1 MLRFSIKHFRPGI
14 TLIELLVVIV
24 IVGILAG
31 VVGPNLGGWNCRQ
44 ELKNDFAELNGFLEE
59 LKIESVARNRTML
72 ASVRS
77 SGKGNNALIKA
88 YQGPQGKKKTCGT
101 GAGWE
106 YLGAIDIADYEA
118 ESALENFSKTV
129 CFNADATATAG
140 SYTLGRQCSALSNE
154 YWGKGFDTFFQYK
167 NQIFGAT
174 GYIEKLKLDTFFCNR
189 DNCWEDM

>member
-1 MLRFSIKHFRPGI
+1 MLRLSIKKLTPGI

-24 IVGILAG
+24 IIGILAG
-31 VVGPNLGGWNCRQ
+31 VGGPNLGGWNCRQ
-44 ELKNDFAELNGFLEE
+44 EVKNDFAELNGFLEQ
-59 LKIESVARNRTML
+59 LKIESVSRNRTML

-88 YQGPQGKKKTCGT
+88 YQGPQGKKRACGS

-106 YLGAIDIADYEA
+106 YLGANDITDFEA
-118 ESALENFSKTV
+118 ESALENFTKTV
-129 CFNADATATAG
+129 CFNADASATAG
-140 SYTLGRQCSALSNE
+140 SYTLGRQCSGW
-154 YWGKGFDTFFQYK
+154 WGDTYFQYK

-174 GYIEKLKLDTFFCNR
+174 GYIEKLKPDTFFCNR

>member
-1 MLRFSIKHFRPGI
+1 MLRLSIKHFRPGI

-24 IVGILAG
+24 IIGILAG
-31 VVGPNLGGWNCRQ
+31 VVGPNLGGWSCRQ

-59 LKIESVARNRTML
+59 LKIESISRNRTML

-88 YQGPQGKKKTCGT
+88 YQGPQGKKKACGT

-106 YLGAIDIADYEA
+106 YLGANDITDYES

-129 CFNADATATAG
+129 CFNADASATAG
-140 SYTLGRQCSALSNE
+140 SYTLGRECSALSNE

-189 DNCWEDM
+189 DNCWDEM

>member
-1 MLRFSIKHFRPGI
+1 MLRLLIKHFRPGI

-24 IVGILAG
+24 IIGILAG
-31 VVGPNLGGWNCRQ
+31 VGGPNLGGWNCRQ
-44 ELKNDFAELNGFLEE
+44 ELKNDFSELNGFLEE
-59 LKIESVARNRTML
+59 LKIESVTRNRTML

-88 YQGPQGKKKTCGT
+88 YQGPQGKKKACGS

-106 YLGAIDIADYEA
+106 YLGANDITDYEA

-129 CFNADATATAG
+129 CFNADASATAG
-140 SYTLGRQCSALSNE
+140 SYTLGRQCSGW
-154 YWGKGFDTFFQYK
+154 WGDTYFQYK

-174 GYIEKLKLDTFFCNR
+174 GYIEKLKYNTNKV
-189 DNCWEDM
+189 NGKVIGWEDI

>member
-24 IVGILAG
+24 VIGILAG
-31 VVGPNLGGWNCRQ
+31 VGGPNLGGWNCRQ

-59 LKIESVARNRTML
+59 LKIESVTRNRTMFVL
-72 ASVRS
+72 VS
-77 SGKGNNALIKA
+77 SAGKDAGNAYIKA
-88 YQGPQGKKKTCGT
+88 YQGPQGKKKACVK

-106 YLGAIDIADYEA
+106 RIETNYEA
-118 ESALENFSKTV
+118 ESVLEYTKPV
-129 CFNADATATAG
+129 CFNADASATAS

-174 GYIEKLKLDTFFCNR
+174 GYIEKLKLDTNNCYR